1 MEPANTIRAVTALLT
16 ELIDGPVPKASWMM
30 NPGDPGLLSSLDKL
44 SAQHAS
50 AVPQGGGASIAA
62 HVDHLCYGLHLLN
75 RWSNGEENPFA
86 DANYSTS
93 WSRIDV
99 SPAEWTARREEL
111 RRQAYAWRDAIQRPR
126 TLSDFELTG
135 VISSV
140 AHLAYHVGAIRQID
154 RTTRGPTA
162 ND

>member
-1 MEPANTIRAVTALLT
+1 MEQTNVIGAVTVLLN
-16 ELIDGPVPKASWMM
+16 ELIEGPAPKAAWMM
-30 NPGDPGLLSSLDKL
+30 NPGDPGLLRSLDKL
-44 SAQHAS
+44 SAQQAS
-50 AVPQGGGASIAA
+50 TVPQGGGASIAA

-86 DANYSTS
+86 DANYSAS
-93 WSRIDV
+93 WSRIEV
-99 SPAEWTARREEL
+99 SPHDWTARRAEL
-111 RRQAYAWRDAIQRPR
+111 SRQAHAWRDAIQRPR

-154 RTTRGPTA
+154 RATRGPSA
-162 ND
+162 NE